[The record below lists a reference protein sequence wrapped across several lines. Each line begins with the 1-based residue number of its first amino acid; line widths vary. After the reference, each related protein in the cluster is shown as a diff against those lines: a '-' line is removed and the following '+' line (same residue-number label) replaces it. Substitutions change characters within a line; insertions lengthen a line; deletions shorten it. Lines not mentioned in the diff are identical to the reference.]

1 MRSVILLFLATTAK
15 VAYSRWPGESAWMTD
30 NLLTK
35 ISSADMDL
43 WSELDDIASG
53 DLTGGEGRSRK
64 GLRDTGR
71 AGGSSKGDAGDAARL
86 RKGLLEERLMLRPA
100 DDCWESKI

>member
-1 MRSVILLFLATTAK
+1 MVRETSMD
-15 VAYSRWPGESAWMTD
+15 G